1 MSRKH
6 NPKKIRLEITDV
18 ELFETTSSEGAIIR
32 WCSDIGFGEYTIT
45 RHDESGNIY
54 GYSECMDINEDK
66 AFLEE
71 LLTKLKDT
79 IIEKIDIK
87 G

>member
-6 NPKKIRLEITDV
+6 DPKKIHLEITYV
-18 ELFETTSSEGAIIR
+18 ELFTTTSNEGAVIG
-32 WCSDIGFGEYTIT
+32 WCSDIGFGEYTI

-71 LLTKLKDT
+71 LLTKLKDI
-79 IIEKIDIK
+79 IIEKIDIRE
-87 G
+87 

>member
-6 NPKKIRLEITDV
+6 DLKEIRLEITGV
-18 ELFETTSSEGAIIR
+18 ELFTTTSSEVAIIR
-32 WCSDIGFGEYTIT
+32 WCSDIGFGEYTIIW
-45 RHDESGNIY
+45 HDESGNIY

-79 IIEKIDIK
+79 IIEKIDIRE
-87 G
+87 